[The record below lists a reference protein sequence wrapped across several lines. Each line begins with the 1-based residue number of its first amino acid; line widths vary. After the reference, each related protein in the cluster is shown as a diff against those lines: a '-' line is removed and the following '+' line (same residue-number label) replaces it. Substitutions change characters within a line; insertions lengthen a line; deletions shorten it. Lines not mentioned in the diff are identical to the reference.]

1 MKGQNAL
8 ALAQAVRSTSHAHQI
23 YLRTQI
29 AEGEA
34 VLAILRKK
42 AEDAE
47 ERLRQADHQLGNL
60 RGHLGLRGIPFSGV
74 VDNYTTEYEAVES
87 AYRPPDS
94 DDEEEVEDEGD
105 SGVGEEGENGTDNE
119 GENGA
124 DNEGEN
130 GTDIGGIGSEA

>member
-1 MKGQNAL
+1 M
-8 ALAQAVRSTSHAHQI
+8 
-23 YLRTQI
+23 
-29 AEGEA
+29 
-34 VLAILRKK
+34 LAILRKK

-94 DDEEEVEDEGD
+94 DDEEEVEDESD
-105 SGVGEEGENGTDNE
+105 NGVGEEGENGVDDE
-119 GENGA
+119 GENGTDNERGNST

-130 GTDIGGIGSEA
+130 GTDNVGIGSGA